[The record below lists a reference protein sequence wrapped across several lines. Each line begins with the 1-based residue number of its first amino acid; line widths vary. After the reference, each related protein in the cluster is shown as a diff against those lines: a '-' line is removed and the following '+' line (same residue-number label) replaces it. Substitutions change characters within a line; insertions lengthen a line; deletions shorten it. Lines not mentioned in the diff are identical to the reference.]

1 MPDVIHHYINGR
13 VVESTSGRTGEVYN
27 PAIGEVIRRVAFASA
42 AEVRQAV
49 ESARDAFP
57 AWAGTPP
64 IRRARVMFKMKQ
76 LLEDNIDELA
86 RLMTE
91 EHGKTVEDAKGSI
104 TRGIEV
110 VEFACGIPH
119 LLKGEFT
126 EQVGT
131 GVDSFTM

>member
-1 MPDVIHHYINGR
+1 MPDVIQHYIQGR
-13 VVESTSGRTGEVYN
+13 IVESTSGRSGEVYN

-49 ESARDAFP
+49 EAARDAFP
-57 AWAGTPP
+57 AWAATPP

-91 EHGKTVEDAKGSI
+91 EHGKTVEDA
-104 TRGIEV
+104 
-110 VEFACGIPH
+110 
-119 LLKGEFT
+119 
-126 EQVGT
+126 
-131 GVDSFTM
+131 